1 MRIRRLRRD
10 SCIRGTPSQPECACP
25 LNPCCRT
32 ARAPITGLR
41 GAWRRDRV
49 EDARRQSWPGNQE
62 ERTMT
67 HYGNQDMGSV
77 EAQLVSLYGEREHL
91 ERELGVS
98 EAAEIV
104 SMVRSLE
111 AQLRDLYYHREH
123 SGQKEGESTPN
134 SSVEMQLVDLYE
146 QRERLQKHL
155 GCSDSTEIIDMVG
168 SLEHQLQDL
177 YRDRESGVGEAARVV
192 AQIQGIARE
201 LGGTATGS
209 ELTYAAEPSGARWQ
223 ITWKT
228 R

>member
-1 MRIRRLRRD
+1 
-10 SCIRGTPSQPECACP
+10 
-25 LNPCCRT
+25 
-32 ARAPITGLR
+32 
-41 GAWRRDRV
+41 
-49 EDARRQSWPGNQE
+49 
-62 ERTMT
+62 MT

-155 GCSDSTEIIDMVG
+155 GCSDSAEIIDMVG

-177 YRDRESGVGEAARVV
+177 YRDRESSVGEAARVV